1 MFSNNRDSMRQVF
14 IDAWRKSRDN
24 APMQPLEQL
33 VAEVVRKHPE
43 YHRLLEAD
51 GKALQREFLPE
62 DGETNPFLHMG
73 MHISL
78 QEQIGSDRPP
88 GIRSLYQRIGK
99 RIGDIHEAEHRMM
112 DCLGLSLWE
121 AQRAGTQPD
130 EIAYLACLGKLAGNP
145 AE

>member
-1 MFSNNRDSMRQVF
+1 MFSNNRESMRRVF
-14 IDAWRKSRDN
+14 IDAWRKSRSKQ
-24 APMQPLEQL
+24 PLQPLEQL

-51 GKALQREFLPE
+51 DKALQREFLPE
-62 DGETNPFLHMG
+62 GGETNPFLHMG

-88 GIRSLYQRIGK
+88 GIRDLYRRIAE
-99 RIGDIHEAEHRMM
+99 RMGDAHEAEHRMM

-130 EIAYLACLGKLAGNP
+130 EIAYLACLNQLAGTP
-145 AE
+145 VE